1 MLAEED
7 RVLIVHR
14 KRCTRLLVRT
24 AGKNV
29 KYHLNRWLSTCLLS
43 GMLPETSDEK
53 ILVENVEVSKISK
66 IGTIF
71 PLVENNQGKIF
82 FFFLKKTFTRP
93 DSALPSH
100 VPV

>member
-7 RVLIVHR
+7 RALIVHR
-14 KRCTRLLVRT
+14 ERCTRLLVRT

-29 KYHLNRWLSTCLLS
+29 KYHLNQMALDLFTVR
-43 GMLPETSDEK
+43 
-53 ILVENVEVSKISK
+53 NVTRNIDRKDFSRECVGKLSK

-82 FFFLKKTFTRP
+82 FFF
-93 DSALPSH
+93 
-100 VPV
+100 